1 MSGFMRKAFVIA
13 ALMAFGSGLAACTNE
28 PLSMMDTFWFD
39 NTHPYLVQTAPATA
53 ETSGPEY

>member
-1 MSGFMRKAFVIA
+1 MSGSMRKAMLIA
-13 ALMAFGSGLAACTNE
+13 TLVALGLGVAACTNR